1 MEQQVK
7 LLPYGVADFATVI
20 EQNLYYV
27 DKTMFIPE
35 LEKQPRNLFFIRPRR
50 FGKSI
55 FLSMLYSY
63 YDCAQSHK
71 FQSLFGNLWIGQH
84 PTPLQGKYQ
93 VLFLDFS
100 QITGNIDKLETKF
113 NSYLSINLD
122 AFVRQYSEYYQAE
135 MEEILAQEDFEEKM
149 ELIFKAAKAHQYHLY
164 LIIDEYDNFTNV
176 ILNERGENVYHA
188 ITHADGFYR
197 DVFKKFKGN
206 FERIF
211 MMGVSPVTL
220 DDVTSGFNIGWN
232 ISIKPEFDEMLGF
245 STTDVVEMF
254 TYYKE
259 HGSIPA
265 DSDIDA
271 IVNDMKP
278 WYDNYCFAKQALKKK
293 TRMFNCDMVLYYL
306 RNYMDA
312 GCPPEEMIDPNTRTD
327 YGKMKKLLQFDKL
340 DGERKGI
347 IRKIAEE
354 EQIVTQLYESFS
366 AYQIPKAEIFPSLLF
381 YYGML
386 TIKGTRGSK
395 LILGIPNNN
404 VRKQYYG
411 YLEEE
416 YQAKAYVDVNQLTDY
431 YYDMA
436 YDGKWEEGLRFMADA
451 YAKVSSVRD
460 GIEAERNLQG
470 FFMAYLNLNDYY
482 ITAPE
487 LELNHGYC
495 DFFLLPDL
503 THYASQHSYIL
514 ELKVLSKKDFSAIV
528 EGEVTE
534 DGKPMTKAEKQWRE
548 AVEQIHRYAEAPRV
562 EALRQGTKLHLIIMQ
577 FEGWELK
584 RMEEV

>member
-7 LLPYGVADFATVI
+7 LVPYGVADFAMVI

-63 YDCAQSHK
+63 YDCTQSHK

-176 ILNERGENVYHA
+176 ILNERGEKVYHA

-293 TRMFNCDMVLYYL
+293 TRMFNCDMVLYFL

-386 TIKGTRGSK
+386 TIKGTRGFK
-395 LILGIPNNN
+395 LVLGIPNNN

-528 EGEVTE
+528 EGEFTE

-548 AVEQIHRYAEAPRV
+548 AVDQIHRYAEAPRV

-584 RMEEV
+584 RIEEV

>member
-7 LLPYGVADFATVI
+7 LLPYGVADFVTVI

-63 YDCAQSHK
+63 YDCTQSHK

-122 AFVRQYSEYYQAE
+122 AFVRQYSGYYQAE

-245 STTDVVEMF
+245 STTDVMEMF

-278 WYDNYCFAKQALKKK
+278 WYDNYCFAEEALKKK

-306 RNYMDA
+306 RNYMDN
-312 GCPPEEMIDPNTRTD
+312 GCSPRQMIDPNTRTD

-528 EGEVTE
+528 EGEFTE

>member
-7 LLPYGVADFATVI
+7 QVPYGVADFATVI

-63 YDCAQSHK
+63 YDCTQSHK

-254 TYYKE
+254 TYYKK
-259 HGSIPA
+259 HGSIPV

-278 WYDNYCFAKQALKKK
+278 WYDNYCFAEEALKKK

-306 RNYMDA
+306 RNYMDN
-312 GCPPEEMIDPNTRTD
+312 GCSPRQMIDPNTRTD

-340 DGERKGI
+340 NGERKGI

-528 EGEVTE
+528 EGEFTE

-548 AVEQIHRYAEAPRV
+548 AVEQILRYAEAPRV
-562 EALRQGTKLHLIIMQ
+562 EALRQGTKLHLVIMQ

>member
-7 LLPYGVADFATVI
+7 LVPYGVADFATVI

-63 YDCAQSHK
+63 YDCTQSHK

-245 STTDVVEMF
+245 STTDVMEMF

-259 HGSIPA
+259 HGSIPV

-278 WYDNYCFAKQALKKK
+278 WYDNYCFAEEALKKK

-306 RNYMDA
+306 RNYMDN
-312 GCPPEEMIDPNTRTD
+312 GCSPRQMIDPNTRTD

-528 EGEVTE
+528 EGEFTE

-548 AVEQIHRYAEAPRV
+548 AVERIHRYAEAPRV

>member
-7 LLPYGVADFATVI
+7 LLPYGVADFVTVI

-63 YDCAQSHK
+63 YDCTQSHK

-259 HGSIPA
+259 HGSIPV

-451 YAKVSSVRD
+451 YAKASSVRD

-528 EGEVTE
+528 EGEFTE

-548 AVEQIHRYAEAPRV
+548 ALDQIHRYAEAPRV

>member
-7 LLPYGVADFATVI
+7 QVPYGVADFATVI

-63 YDCAQSHK
+63 YDCTQSHK

-528 EGEVTE
+528 EGEFTE
-534 DGKPMTKAEKQWRE
+534 DGKPMTKAEKQWCE

>member
-7 LLPYGVADFATVI
+7 LLPYGVADFVTVI

-63 YDCAQSHK
+63 YDCTQSHK

-176 ILNERGENVYHA
+176 ILNERGEKVYHA

-254 TYYKE
+254 TYYKK

-306 RNYMDA
+306 RNYMDN
-312 GCPPEEMIDPNTRTD
+312 GCSPRQMIDPNTRTD

-528 EGEVTE
+528 EGELTE

>member
-7 LLPYGVADFATVI
+7 LVPYGVADFATVI

-63 YDCAQSHK
+63 YDCTQSHK

-259 HGSIPA
+259 HGSIPV

-278 WYDNYCFAKQALKKK
+278 WYDNYCFAEEALKKK

-306 RNYMDA
+306 RNYMDN
-312 GCPPEEMIDPNTRTD
+312 GCSPRQMIDPNTRTD

-487 LELNHGYC
+487 LELNQGYC

-528 EGEVTE
+528 EGEFTE

-548 AVEQIHRYAEAPRV
+548 AVEQILRYAEAPRV

>member
-7 LLPYGVADFATVI
+7 LVPYGVADFATVI

-63 YDCAQSHK
+63 YDCTQSHK

-135 MEEILAQEDFEEKM
+135 MEEVLAQEDFEEKM

-278 WYDNYCFAKQALKKK
+278 WYDNYCFAEEALKKK

-306 RNYMDA
+306 RNYMDN
-312 GCPPEEMIDPNTRTD
+312 GCSPRQMIDPNTRTD

-528 EGEVTE
+528 EGAFTE

-548 AVEQIHRYAEAPRV
+548 ALDQIHQYAEAPRV

>member
-7 LLPYGVADFATVI
+7 LVPYGVADFATVI

-63 YDCAQSHK
+63 YDCTQSHK

-188 ITHADGFYR
+188 ITHTDGFYR

-259 HGSIPA
+259 HGSIPV

-528 EGEVTE
+528 EGEFTE

-548 AVEQIHRYAEAPRV
+548 ALDQIHRYAEAPRV

>member
-7 LLPYGVADFATVI
+7 LVPYGVADFATVI

-63 YDCAQSHK
+63 YDCTQSHK

-149 ELIFKAAKAHQYHLY
+149 ELIFKAAKAHLYHLY

-436 YDGKWEEGLRFMADA
+436 YDGKWEEGLCFMADA

-528 EGEVTE
+528 EGEFTE

>member
-7 LLPYGVADFATVI
+7 RVPYGVADFAQVI
-20 EQNLYYV
+20 EQNQYYV

-35 LEKQPRNLFFIRPRR
+35 LEKQPSNLFFIRPRR

-176 ILNERGENVYHA
+176 ILNERGEKVYHA

-436 YDGKWEEGLRFMADA
+436 YVGKWEEGLRFMADA

-528 EGEVTE
+528 EGEFTE

>member
-7 LLPYGVADFATVI
+7 LVPYGVADFATVI

-63 YDCAQSHK
+63 YDCTQSHK

-259 HGSIPA
+259 HGSIPV

-278 WYDNYCFAKQALKKK
+278 WYDNYCFAEEALKKK

-306 RNYMDA
+306 RNYMDN
-312 GCPPEEMIDPNTRTD
+312 GCSPRQMIDPNTRTD

-528 EGEVTE
+528 EGEFTE
-534 DGKPMTKAEKQWRE
+534 DGKPMTKAEKQWCE
-548 AVEQIHRYAEAPRV
+548 AVEQILRYAEAPRV

>member
-7 LLPYGVADFATVI
+7 LLPYGVADFVTVI

-63 YDCAQSHK
+63 YDCTQSHK

-176 ILNERGENVYHA
+176 ILNERGEKIYHA

-254 TYYKE
+254 TYYKK
-259 HGSIPA
+259 HGSISA

-436 YDGKWEEGLRFMADA
+436 YDGKWEDGLRFMADA

-514 ELKVLSKKDFSAIV
+514 ELKVLSKKDFSSIV
-528 EGEVTE
+528 EGEFTE

>member
-7 LLPYGVADFATVI
+7 QVPYGVADFATVI

-63 YDCAQSHK
+63 YDCTQSHK

-354 EQIVTQLYESFS
+354 ELIVTQLYESFS

-528 EGEVTE
+528 EGEFTE

-548 AVEQIHRYAEAPRV
+548 ALDQIHRYAEAPRV